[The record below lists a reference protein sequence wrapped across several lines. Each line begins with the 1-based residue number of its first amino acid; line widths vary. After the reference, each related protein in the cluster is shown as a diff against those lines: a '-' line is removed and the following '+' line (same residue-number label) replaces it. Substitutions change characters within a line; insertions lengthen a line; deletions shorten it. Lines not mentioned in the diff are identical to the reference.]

1 MEFGQ
6 FKPVLAAL
14 VLPPAGPVLLALFGV
29 LLSFRWRRAGLAMA
43 VAALVGLWLLSCNAV
58 ALRLAHRMLPQVET
72 ITATELQA
80 VQAIVVLGA
89 GVVPSASEQGSDQ
102 PSALTAGRIRY
113 AAGLARR
120 GGKPLGFS
128 GGSSWSAGA
137 RPGPSEA
144 AVARRAALQQGM
156 ALRWVDDQARDTAQN
171 ADRMAQ
177 LMQRDGIKRIALVTD
192 PWHMP
197 RATHAFTMSRFE
209 VTPAPT
215 TGPVPLER
223 SLLEWLPSS
232 HGLTTSRQ
240 VIREWLALWLTL
252 A

>member
-14 VLPPAGPVLLALFGV
+14 VLPPAGPVLLALFG
-29 LLSFRWRRAGLAMA
+29 LLLTLRWRRTGVALGVTALLA
-43 VAALVGLWLLSCNAV
+43 LWLLSCNAV
-58 ALRLAHRMLPQVET
+58 ALGLARRLLPQVET
-72 ITATELQA
+72 ITAQELAA
-80 VQAIVVLGA
+80 VQAIVVLGG
-89 GVVPSASEQGSDQ
+89 GVVPSASDLSADQ

-113 AAGLARR
+113 GAGLARR
-120 GGKPLGFS
+120 SGKPLGFS
-128 GGSSWSAGA
+128 GGSAWAAGA
-137 RPGPSEA
+137 RKGTTEA
-144 AVARRAALQQGM
+144 AVARRAASQQGV

-177 LMQRDGIKRIALVTD
+177 LMQREGIKRIALVTD

-197 RATHAFTMSRFE
+197 RASYAFTESGFE

-215 TGPVPLER
+215 TGPVALER
-223 SLLEWLPSS
+223 SLLEWLPST
-232 HGLTTSRQ
+232 HGLATSRQ
-240 VIREWLALWLTL
+240 VLREWLALRLTL